1 MNATTIDYSPA
12 LSALELATNTLR
24 MFDNQDPATGLN
36 PAQSAHT
43 QSIRYRAVLSDAV
56 HEYRRIRAGMNPASR
71 EYERVLYASAAFELA
86 LETFDSLHPSQDTT
100 A

>member
-1 MNATTIDYSPA
+1 MTTIDYSPA

-36 PAQSAHT
+36 PA